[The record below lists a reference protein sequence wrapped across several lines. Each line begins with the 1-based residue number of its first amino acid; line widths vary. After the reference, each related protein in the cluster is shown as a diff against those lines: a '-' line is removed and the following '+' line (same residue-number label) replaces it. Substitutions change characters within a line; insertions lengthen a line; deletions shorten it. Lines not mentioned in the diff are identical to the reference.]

1 MQEWKTTPEGAVK
14 VQPMLSWQTAAI
26 PEGGL
31 LQIQYAD
38 SLEDITEERRK
49 AVQIGLTPKQARELG
64 QALLQIADTD
74 GGPS

>member
-1 MQEWKTTPEGAVK
+1 MLDWERTPEGAVK

-38 SLEDITEERRK
+38 NAEDILEERRK
-49 AVQIGLTPKQARELG
+49 GVQIGLTPTQARELG
-64 QALLQIADTD
+64 QALLQIAGMTEA
-74 GGPS
+74 